1 MKIKRIIP
9 ILIVLVLIL
18 GASLFFI
25 MKKNNSTN
33 TGNNTLVYPD
43 EHGGMYGAATPDG
56 VFYVYIKNN
65 GYLDYFIR
73 FIDYETGQD
82 IAVCNKPECS
92 HDTKDCNAF
101 VCRAAAAPDNK
112 MAFDLFMFNNKLYIT
127 VREGDDDAS
136 GVSSMSLYEQDF
148 DGENRKHLFT
158 LDHELFQQIVTF
170 ENTIIFSTAYTDKTF
185 MKQFEGKDMSQVT
198 DEDYEEMQKH
208 NCNSLWSYNTETEEL
223 VRLQESFGEREKE
236 YAIEYI
242 IASDDSQ
249 GFYYVTTF
257 GIDRFQSWYYY
268 DIASNTYEEI
278 MTDFSSCGIYSKIR
292 IYNKKLYYCDKDT
305 GDFCC
310 YDINTGAITKLAAL
324 DNYTD
329 SFISDDKLFWNL
341 GYGEDTDYAK
351 TYQRWVY
358 FDYKKEKFYIAKE
371 GGHYPIYSSGEKGI
385 VDYTDYYSIDT
396 LQLENDAY
404 DYQVTDMNHYYKSC
418 YKEYENEYADALLI
432 AN

>member
-1 MKIKRIIP
+1 MKTKRILY
-9 ILIVLVLIL
+9 ILLTIFLLLGIFLVYVV
-18 GASLFFI
+18 
-25 MKKNNSTN
+25 KKQHKTN
-33 TGNNTLVYPD
+33 TANESILYTN
-43 EHGGMYGAATPDG
+43 EHGGMHGAVTLDG
-56 VFYVYIKNN
+56 VFYIKLEIN
-65 GYLDYFIR
+65 GYIDYFIR
-73 FIDYETGQD
+73 FIDYKTGQD

-92 HDTKDCNAF
+92 HDTRDCNAF
-101 VCRAAAAPDNK
+101 LCRSAPPGEDK
-112 MAFDLFMFNNKLYIT
+112 MAFHIFVFNNKLYVSI
-127 VREGDDDAS
+127 REGDDNAA
-136 GVSSMSLYEQDF
+136 GRSSMSLYEQDF

-158 LDHELFQQIVTF
+158 LDHELFQQIVTV
-170 ENTIIFSTAYTDKTF
+170 ENTIIFSTSYTDKTF
-185 MKQFEGKDMSQVT
+185 MKQFEGKDMSQIR
-198 DEDYEEMQKH
+198 DEEYEEIRKH
-208 NCNSLWSYNTETEEL
+208 DCHSLWSYNTETGEL
-223 VRLQESFGEREKE
+223 VKLQESFGDREKE
-236 YAIEYI
+236 YAIENI
-242 IASDDSQ
+242 VASDNKQ
-249 GFYYVTTF
+249 GFYYVTYT
-257 GIDRFQSWYYY
+257 INDIEVWYYY
-268 DIASNTYEEI
+268 DIASNTYKEI
-278 MTDFSSCGIYSKIR
+278 MTGFSACNVFGDMR

-396 LQLENDAY
+396 LQSENDAY

-432 AN
+432 TN